1 MPREVI
7 NPDNLFNSLQYG
19 FSQIAVGQGSRFV
32 AVSGQVG
39 WDADEQIVDKMDLHQ
54 QMLKALSN
62 LELAMQAVDGSL
74 DDILL
79 LHIYIADSVMADS
92 TVISDALKRYF
103 PASPPA
109 TSWIGVPSLANPD
122 FLVEVEALAI
132 LT

>member
-7 NPDNLFNSLQYG
+7 NPDSLFNSLQYG
-19 FSQIAVGQGSRFV
+19 FSQIAIGQGSRFV

-39 WDADEQIVDKMDLHQ
+39 WDEHEQIADQADLHQ

-62 LELAMQAVDGSL
+62 LEIAMQAAGGSL

-79 LHIYIADSVMADS
+79 LHIYIVESAMANSVA
-92 TVISDALKRYF
+92 IREALKQWF

-109 TSWIGVPSLANPD
+109 SSWIGVPRLANPD

-132 LT
+132 VS

>member
-19 FSQIAVGQGSRFV
+19 FSQIAIGQGSRFV
-32 AVSGQVG
+32 TVSGQVG
-39 WDADEQIVDKMDLHQ
+39 WDEHEQIIDQTNLGQ

-62 LELAMQAVDGSL
+62 LELAMQAVNGSL

-79 LHIYIADSVMADS
+79 LHIYIVESAMTDS
-92 TVISDALKRYF
+92 TAIREALKQCF

-109 TSWIGVPSLANPD
+109 SSWIGVPRLANPD

-132 LT
+132 LA

>member
-7 NPDNLFNSLQYG
+7 NPESLFNSLQYG

-39 WDADEQIVDKMDLHQ
+39 WDEREQIADQADLHQ

-62 LELAMQAVDGSL
+62 LEITMQAAGGSL

-79 LHIYIADSVMADS
+79 LHIYIVESAMADSVA
-92 TVISDALKRYF
+92 IREALKQWF
-103 PASPPA
+103 PVSPPA
-109 TSWIGVPSLANPD
+109 SSWIGVPRLANPD